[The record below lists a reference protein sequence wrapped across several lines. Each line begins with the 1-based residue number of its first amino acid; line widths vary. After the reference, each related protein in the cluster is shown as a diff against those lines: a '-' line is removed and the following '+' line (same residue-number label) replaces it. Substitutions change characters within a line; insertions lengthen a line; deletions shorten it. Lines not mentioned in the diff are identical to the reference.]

1 MRKLLTII
9 AVIFSTFQIGSAQQ
23 DAMFTK
29 YMFNSLSYNPAYAG
43 TRGYLSM
50 GALHRTQWWGIEGAP
65 HSQSVWVHTPLKG
78 NRVGVG
84 LNLINDIIGPTHS
97 ITANLDYSYMIPLGG
112 NHRLSIGIQGGI
124 TNWRADWDKLSYE
137 TGGDEAYMDGA
148 PSYWLPNFGAGLYYY
163 NQDKFFFG
171 VGVPHILENDLRRST
186 DNMDVTTEFWSK
198 QYRHYFFSA
207 GGAIPLDKNRDFV
220 FRPMALVK
228 SVGLFSKFKGDD
240 SPYANVGAPTEVDL
254 DLSVFFYK
262 TFWVGASFR
271 TSVEKFIGDK
281 SSFDS
286 ADIWVQYYFT
296 KGLRVGAAY
305 DYTLTKLQQPAQGS
319 FEVMLGYDFDFQEKK
334 IVTPRYF

>member
-9 AVIFSTFQIGSAQQ
+9 IVLLATFHVSQAQQ

-29 YMFNSLSYNPAYAG
+29 YMFNTLSYNPAYAG

-65 HSQSVWVHTPLKG
+65 HSQSVWVHTPMKG
-78 NRVGVG
+78 NIGVG
-84 LNLINDIIGPTHS
+84 LNIINDNIGPTNA
-97 ITANLDYSYMIPLGG
+97 ITANLDYSYMIRLGG
-112 NHRLSIGIQGGI
+112 DHKLSVGLQGGV

-137 TGGDEAYMDGA
+137 VEGDEAYMDGT
-148 PSYWLPNFGAGLYYY
+148 PSYWLPNFGLGLYYY
-163 NQDKFFFG
+163 VQDKFYVG
-171 VGVPHILENDLRRST
+171 VGVPHIIENDMRRST
-186 DNMDVTTEFWSK
+186 DNMDVTTEFWAK
-198 QYRHYFFSA
+198 QYRHYYFSA
-207 GGAIPLDKNRDFV
+207 GGAIPLDKNKDFV

-228 SVGLFSKFKGDD
+228 TVGLLSRFKGDD
-240 SPYANVGAPTEVDL
+240 SPYNGIGAPTEFDI

-262 TFWVGASFR
+262 TFWLGASFR
-271 TSVEKFIGDK
+271 SSVEAFMGDS

-286 ADIWVQYYFT
+286 ADIWVQYYFS

-319 FEVMLGYDFDFQEKK
+319 FEVMVGYDFNFQGKK